1 MIYSQLRA
9 FHFVAQEGSFTRA
22 AGVLNVTQPTVSM
35 QVKELEARY
44 QTKLFNRRGQ
54 RVELTEMGDGLF
66 SITCQIFDL
75 ERQAE
80 EFMSASRALEAGQ
93 LKVGT
98 DSPIHMAPVI
108 AAFAQRYP
116 GISLSL
122 STGSA
127 GTTLEDLLDYRT
139 DVALVAASF
148 DEDRVESRLFS
159 KDRVVA
165 VIPAGHKLSARSEIR
180 VARLLDEQL
189 VLRERGS
196 ATRQIFESAIG
207 ELGQS
212 LPDFME
218 IGSREGVQEAIAAGL
233 GVGVVS
239 EAEISADDRIVTVPI
254 TNPSLYMTEYLVCLR
269 DRLQLRAVRA
279 FMDVAEENATA

>member
-22 AGVLNVTQPTVSM
+22 AAVLNVTQPTVSM

-66 SITCQIFDL
+66 GITCQIFDL

-122 STGSA
+122 ATGSA

-148 DEDRVESRLFS
+148 DEDRVESRPFS
-159 KDRVVA
+159 KDRIVA
-165 VIPAGHKLSARSEIR
+165 VIPADHPLSSRSDIR

-196 ATRQIFESAIG
+196 ATRQIFETAISD
-207 ELGQS
+207 LGKA

-239 EAEISADDRIVTVPI
+239 EAEISADKRIVTVPI